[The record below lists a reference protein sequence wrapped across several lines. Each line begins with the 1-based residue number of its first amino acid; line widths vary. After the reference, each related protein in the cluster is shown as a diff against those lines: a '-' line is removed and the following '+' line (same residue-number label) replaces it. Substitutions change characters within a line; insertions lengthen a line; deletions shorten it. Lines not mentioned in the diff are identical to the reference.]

1 MGVGVGLTDFLL
13 FVSLFLLCLSF
24 FVLCLFSFCLFSFC
38 LFSFCLFSLS
48 LSFFLSL
55 LLSLLPFLLSSLG
68 VGDHPHSWA
77 LDGYRCKRW
86 NGSSEDYGM
95 RWNQGDVVGCLL
107 DLDSMQMKFYLNG
120 EDLGNDGGRWWLQWT
135 VVVPMADDVYSSLV
149 LSFFPF
155 SFFFFSGLAYSD
167 FHESGGGGMYPAVSL
182 NMSQA
187 ARFHFGPPF
196 GDFVFPPTDV
206 GYR

>member
-1 MGVGVGLTDFLL
+1 MDEVGVDGFDSC
-13 FVSLFLLCLSF
+13 FVVFVILFLLCLSF
-24 FVLCLFSFCLFSFC
+24 FVLCLFSLSFLFVFS

-48 LSFFLSL
+48 FLFVFVFFP
-55 LLSLLPFLLSSLG
+55 LPPPLPPPLPSPFSSSG

-120 EDLGNDGGRWWLQWT
+120 EDLGNGDGGGCNGRWWFQ
-135 VVVPMADDVYSSLV
+135 
-149 LSFFPF
+149 
-155 SFFFFSGLAYSD
+155 
-167 FHESGGGGMYPAVSL
+167 
-182 NMSQA
+182 
-187 ARFHFGPPF
+187 
-196 GDFVFPPTDV
+196 
-206 GYR
+206 

>member
-1 MGVGVGLTDFLL
+1 MGLADVLLFLL
-13 FVSLFLLCLSF
+13 FCFFFVFLFLF
-24 FVLCLFSFCLFSFC
+24 FVFSLCLFSFCLFSFC

-48 LSFFLSL
+48 FLFVFVFL
-55 LLSLLPFLLSSLG
+55 LLPPPLPPPLPSPFSSSG

-120 EDLGNDGGRWWLQWT
+120 EDLGNGDGGRWWLQL
-135 VVVPMADDVYSSLV
+135 D
-149 LSFFPF
+149 
-155 SFFFFSGLAYSD
+155 
-167 FHESGGGGMYPAVSL
+167 GGGS
-182 NMSQA
+182 N
-187 ARFHFGPPF
+187 
-196 GDFVFPPTDV
+196 D
-206 GYR
+206 